1 MKYKTEIIRIK
12 SKNLKD
18 MINNLLT
25 MNGYGIFV
33 WSSFVITFLV
43 CGLVYYKTRKTLKK
57 YEKEFAKEIEELSV
71 QQKKTVLRNS
81 KIASK
86 ILASYNKTI

>member
-1 MKYKTEIIRIK
+1 
-12 SKNLKD
+12 
-18 MINNLLT
+18 MISDLIT

-33 WSSFVITFLV
+33 WSSFLITFLV
-43 CGLVYYKTRKTLKK
+43 CGFVYYKTKETLKK

-71 QQKKTVLRNS
+71 QQKKIVLKNS

>member
-1 MKYKTEIIRIK
+1 
-12 SKNLKD
+12 
-18 MINNLLT
+18 MISNFLT

-33 WSSFVITFLV
+33 WLSFIITFLV

-57 YEKEFAKEIEELSV
+57 YEKEFAKEIEELSD
-71 QQKKTVLRNS
+71 QQKKTVLSNS

>member
-1 MKYKTEIIRIK
+1 
-12 SKNLKD
+12 
-18 MINNLLT
+18 MISDLIT

-71 QQKKTVLRNS
+71 QQKRTVLKNS